1 MNLGQISKSE
11 RELLCGFLLLNDAI
25 IAHQDFSM
33 LVSDCHNIRRGF
45 ETDLA
50 FVGLLSVVLDLEF
63 VCSFFLAG
71 EENVLYGVFRIDSQA
86 KIHVDVEDAI
96 AGFAFL
102 LEVANLGFAWADN
115 DQV

>member
-1 MNLGQISKSE
+1 
-11 RELLCGFLLLNDAI
+11 
-25 IAHQDFSM
+25 M
-33 LVSDCHNIRRGF
+33 LISDCHNIRRGF

-50 FVGLLSVVLDLEF
+50 FVGLLSVVLNLEF
-63 VCSFFLAG
+63 VCSLFLAS
-71 EENVLYGVFRIDSQA
+71 EEDVLYGVFRIDPQT

-102 LEVANLGFAWADN
+102 LEVANLISAWADH